1 MSLLERR
8 RAVLGAKGSS
18 IDWESIARGMI
29 DGVTEFSIPSSVAIN
44 TALANGMANRNVISV
59 DISEGNT
66 LITTYYFS
74 TCLKLVNVTFPS
86 TLTTLNNNC
95 FQGCRGPTTIT
106 LPSTI
111 TTYGTG
117 VFFGCTALKEAIV
130 EAVTPPTAGANLFQ
144 SCTALTAIYVPDA
157 SVSAYQAA
165 SGWSTYASIIKG
177 ISERPS
183 E

>member
-8 RAVLGAKGSS
+8 RAILGAKGNS
-18 IDWESIARGMI
+18 IDWESIARGMC
-29 DGVTEFSIPSSVAIN
+29 DGVTEFSIPSSVTISTN
-44 TALANGMANRNVISV
+44 IANGMANRNIVSV

-66 LITTYYFS
+66 LINIYYFAS
-74 TCLKLVNVTFPS
+74 CLKLVNVTFPS

-95 FQGCRGPTTIT
+95 FQGCRGLTTIT

-111 TTYGTG
+111 TTYGSG
-117 VFFGCTALKEAIV
+117 VFFGCLALKEVIV
-130 EAVTPPTAGANLFQ
+130 EAVTPPTAGTNLFQ

-157 SVSAYQAA
+157 SVSAYQSA

-177 ISERPS
+177 ISERP
-183 E
+183 